1 MQKLTQSTKYDPELR
16 QSAAGSQ
23 VKRLSPT
30 RQRKTWKQ

>member
-23 VKRLSPT
+23 VKRLNPT
-30 RQRKTWKQ
+30 RQWKNRKQ